1 MRMPTVR
8 ARHATAEFGRAHSLT
23 ASGAVESLVSRMHF
37 EIVPMKSVDA
47 AIAALP
53 PHANV
58 SVTCSPASGIPET
71 RRLTELLVGSGH
83 HVTPHLAARL
93 VTGRDEAAEL
103 AAWTRSIGL
112 DEVFVIAGDAAAPAG
127 PYDGALGFLRDFIAA
142 GPGVARI
149 GITGYPDGHALI
161 GTVAVSEQLHAK
173 QQLLDESGLS
183 GWVSTQMCFDADAI
197 RSWLEQERRAGLHL
211 PIRLGVP
218 GAVDRARLLR
228 MGTRLGIGTSL
239 RFLSKNTA
247 TIGRLVA
254 PGGYDPSRLVGALA
268 PDAARLGI
276 DALHSFTFNAVAET
290 LDWQQRLLADANHAV
305 G

>member
-1 MRMPTVR
+1 
-8 ARHATAEFGRAHSLT
+8 
-23 ASGAVESLVSRMHF
+23 MHF

-53 PHANV
+53 PQANV
-58 SVTCSPASGIPET
+58 SVTCSPTAGIPET
-71 RRLTELLVGSGH
+71 RRLTELLVGTGH
-83 HVTPHLAARL
+83 HVTPHVAARL
-93 VTGRDEAAEL
+93 VTGPGEAAGL
-103 AAWTRSIGL
+103 AAWTRSIGI
-112 DEVFVIAGDAAAPAG
+112 DEVFVIAGDAPTPAG
-127 PYDGALGFLRDFIAA
+127 PYDGALGFLRDFVAA
-142 GPGVARI
+142 GPGVTRI

-161 GTVAVSEQLHAK
+161 DSATLTEQLHAK
-173 QQLLDESGLS
+173 QRLLDDAGLS
-183 GWVSTQMCFDADAI
+183 GWVSTQMCFDAEAI

-218 GAVDRARLLR
+218 GVVDRARLLR

-276 DALHSFTFNAVAET
+276 DALHSFTFNAVDAT
-290 LDWQQRLLADANHAV
+290 FDWQQRLLADADHAV